1 LLEITLGR
9 GIAVGAQ
16 LLYLAPR
23 RPALPPRHID
33 DGRRLYPYAE
43 INRENGQLY
52 DLPEQYDVHQAG
64 KAADSAAVTEQV
76 LELEL
81 PGQPGWQYEE

>member
-1 LLEITLGR
+1 LLEITPGR

-16 LLYLAPR
+16 LLYR

-43 INRENGQLY
+43 INRENGQIY
-52 DLPEQYDVHQAG
+52 DLPEQYDVHLAG
-64 KAADSAAVTEQV
+64 KAANGAAVTEQV